1 MEIAKSAIYNFFLF
15 LLFLLQISCSHQKKT
30 DVKQDTNV
38 KSENVTKR
46 VSVIEIGSPKSGEM
60 FTIGDN
66 IEVKIGLKE
75 SDVKIDSLIVES
87 NGSKT
92 VINPDNLDYTWETKD
107 LYTGANQIKV
117 FAYSGSNK
125 IDSYYLKL
133 RFKSDIKPE
142 QYECKIINTYPH
154 DKNAYTQGLFYDN
167 GVMYEGT
174 GPRGESS
181 LRKVRFETGE
191 LISILSLDAK
201 YFGEGITAFKD
212 KIIQLTWTSRTGFVY
227 DKKSFKLITT
237 LQYPTQGWGIT
248 TDGEKLIMSDGT
260 QTIHFLDP
268 EYFNEIGKI
277 EVYDHEGPVR
287 NLNELEY
294 IDGIVYANVYQ
305 TEYIVAFDLT
315 NGKVLKRID
324 CRKIVPNGFHGERDN
339 VLNGIAYDKKN
350 DRYFLTGKRW
360 PSLFEVKFVKK

>member
-1 MEIAKSAIYNFFLF
+1 MKITKTVTYNFILF
-15 LLFLLQISCSHQKKT
+15 SLFLLQISCSNQEKT
-30 DVKQDTNV
+30 NVKQDTNV
-38 KSENVTKR
+38 KSESVTKR
-46 VSVIEIGSPKSGEM
+46 VSVIEIDSPKSGEM
-60 FTIGDN
+60 FTIGDKVN
-66 IEVKIGLKE
+66 IQIGLKE
-75 SDVKIDSLIVES
+75 SDLNIDSLVVES
-87 NGSKT
+87 NRNKT
-92 VINPDNLDYTWETKD
+92 TVYLDNIKYLWETSELK
-107 LYTGANQIKV
+107 TGSNQLKV
-117 FAYSGSNK
+117 FAYSGGNK

-191 LISILSLDAK
+191 LISVLSLEAR
-201 YFGEGITAFKD
+201 YFGEGITAFGD
-212 KIIQLTWTSRTGFVY
+212 KIIQLTLTSRIGFVY

-237 LQYPTQGWGIT
+237 LKYPTQGWGIT
-248 TDGEKLIMSDGT
+248 TDGKKLIMSDGT

-277 EVYDHEGPVR
+277 EVYDHEGPIR

-294 IDGIVYANVYQ
+294 VDGIIYANVWQ
-305 TEYIVAFDLT
+305 TEEIIAFDPI

-324 CRKIVPNGFHGERDN
+324 CRKIVPNGFRGERDN

-350 DRYFLTGKRW
+350 NRYFITGKRW